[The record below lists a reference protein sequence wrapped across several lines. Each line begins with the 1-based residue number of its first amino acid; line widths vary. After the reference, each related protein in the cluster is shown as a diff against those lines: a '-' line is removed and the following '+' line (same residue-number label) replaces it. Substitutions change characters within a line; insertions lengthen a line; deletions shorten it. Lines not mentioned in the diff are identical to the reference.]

1 MSAKSEALNISKSVL
16 KKSGKKGS
24 PGSGSETTLNEDL
37 METVDLLKKS
47 LEQDAKL
54 AAGEL
59 VKGKTKP
66 TFRSP
71 EEAAAYWDK
80 VYKEIS
86 TNATSGIYPIG
97 PNAPRITYKKD
108 GQLFQLNRDVK
119 PPAGAE
125 RVSLTDADILKM
137 MPPRPRIPAGE
148 AKAPNAY
155 NNPPPPD
162 YIRPPTSSPS
172 AAPRAS
178 VAASEYAAPGAAAPA
193 PAATN
198 PTIDLARE
206 TVGGPRRTVPSVDS
220 RPTRTPPPSGPW
232 GTKDIPTREVPLADV
247 LAVPGALGAAG
258 IGAGIYAG
266 YNPQGAAQTGR
277 DIFNAVTGGT
287 DVVPND
293 RTESPNPDYLQGP
306 GVSYGPE
313 DFQSDNVPNDPSFDP
328 NSWRPPYMSPRE
340 ESPNLDNIPNAGF
353 AIMPEQSGRELGAGD
368 PRFTGPGVSYD
379 KSDFY
384 PNAAVST
391 ARKVIANAQNTPQAQ
406 AQRAAAVLQQSPNE
420 LTVQKRP
427 EQGPSFMTQLLRGDF
442 REDADQRIAEAM
454 RRQREESGVGPGDV
468 GYHGMASGGAAS
480 KKTNK
485 DDVLHKALEIIHH
498 MLTRR

>member
-1 MSAKSEALNISKSVL
+1 MAKVDPAELAKSVL
-16 KKSGKKGS
+16 KKKTPKKGR
-24 PGSGSETTLNEDL
+24 PGEGGAEAMLGDDFKETIKLFEKQL
-37 METVDLLKKS
+37 VR
-47 LEQDAKL
+47 DA
-54 AAGEL
+54 EL
-59 VKGKTKP
+59 VAQGKTPIFK
-66 TFRSP
+66 TP
-71 EEAAAYWDK
+71 EQAAKYWDDMYAEMAK
-80 VYKEIS
+80 NMK
-86 TNATSGIYPIG
+86 SGMFPVG
-97 PNAPRITYKKD
+97 PAAEKITYRKD
-108 GQLFQLNRDVK
+108 GQLFSLNRDVK

-125 RVSLTDADILKM
+125 RVSLTDADLLKM
-137 MPPRPRIPAGE
+137 MPPRPRISAGE

-162 YIRPPTSSPS
+162 YIRPPTSTPS

-206 TVGGPRRTVPSVDS
+206 TVGGPRGTVPPVNT
-220 RPTRTPPPSGPW
+220 RPARTPPPSGPW
-232 GTKDIPTREVPLADV
+232 GTKDIPTREPSN
-247 LAVPGALGAAG
+247 LAVYGGPAALGAAG
-258 IGAGIYAG
+258 IGAGVYAG
-266 YNPQGAAQTGR
+266 YNPEGAAQTGR

-293 RTESPNPDYLQGP
+293 RTESPNPDMIPYMGP
-306 GVSYGPE
+306 GVSAQPD
-313 DFQSDNVPNDPSFDP
+313 DFRDSGLQYPQPQGVSFDASDFAP
-328 NSWRPPYMSPRE
+328 NGGMMDGPMTPP
-340 ESPNLDNIPNAGF
+340 A
-353 AIMPEQSGRELGAGD
+353 PEYSGRELGAGD